1 MRYVMKKKIM
11 SVWAAVLLLCYTC
24 AFSTSAAT
32 SPTTANV
39 TIITNIYVNGG
50 SSGGGGNSGGGGGG
64 GRSSGGGGGRSSV
77 PCNSM
82 GAAYVIPRSGTPVRI
97 TSTYSGVTDG
107 RAVSTAISPKPGM
120 DSLSDTLMSYVNAV
134 SGGKT
139 VIGPFKLRMYV
150 AGVSIW
156 SGFGT
161 FTSTYGVGNG
171 YEGRSVTIYQIHKD
185 GSVTA
190 ASSIVSGGKVSVTMD
205 DMGSFAIVVN

>member
-1 MRYVMKKKIM
+1 MKKKIM
-11 SVWAAVLLLCYTC
+11 SVWAVALLICYTF
-24 AFSTSAAT
+24 AFSADAAT
-32 SPTTANV
+32 SPTTTNV
-39 TIITNIYVNGG
+39 TIITYVTNGGGG
-50 SSGGGGNSGGGGGG
+50 SSGGGG
-64 GRSSGGGGGRSSV
+64 GRSSGGGGGSSSV
-77 PCNSM
+77 PSNST
-82 GAAYVIPRSGTPVRI
+82 GAAYVIPRSGSPVRI
-97 TSTYSGVTDG
+97 TSSYSGVTDG
-107 RAVSTAISPKPGM
+107 RAVSTAISPKPGT
-120 DSLSDTLMSYVNAV
+120 DSLSDTLMSYVNSV

-150 AGVSIW
+150 AGVSVW

-190 ASSIVSGGKVSVTMD
+190 ASSVVSGGKVSVTMD

>member
-1 MRYVMKKKIM
+1 MKKKIM
-11 SVWAAVLLLCYTC
+11 SVWAAALLLCYTF
-24 AFSTSAAT
+24 AFSASAAT
-32 SPTTANV
+32 SPTTSNV
-39 TIITNIYVNGG
+39 TIITNVYVNGGG
-50 SSGGGGNSGGGGGG
+50 SSGGSSSGGG
-64 GRSSGGGGGRSSV
+64 GRSSGGGGGGGSSSV
-77 PCNSM
+77 PYNST
-82 GAAYVIPRSGTPVRI
+82 GAAYVIPRSGSPVRI
-97 TSTYSGVTDG
+97 TSSYSGVTDG
-107 RAVSTAISPKPGM
+107 RAVSTAISPKPGT
-120 DSLSDTLMSYVNAV
+120 DSLSDTLMTYVNAV

-150 AGVSIW
+150 AGVSVW

-190 ASSIVSGGKVSVTMD
+190 ASSVVSGGKVSVTMD

>member
-1 MRYVMKKKIM
+1 MKKKIM

-32 SPTTANV
+32 SPTTSNV
-39 TIITNIYVNGG
+39 TIITNVYVNGG
-50 SSGGGGNSGGGGGG
+50 GSGGGNSGGGG
-64 GRSSGGGGGRSSV
+64 GRSSGGGGGGSSSV
-77 PCNSM
+77 PCNST
-82 GAAYVIPRSGTPVRI
+82 GAAYVIPRSGPPVRI
-97 TSTYSGVTDG
+97 SSTYSGVTDG
-107 RAVSTAISPKPGM
+107 RAVSTAISPKPGT

-134 SGGKT
+134 SGGRT

-171 YEGRSVTIYQIHKD
+171 YEGRSVTIYQIHQD

-190 ASSIVSGGKVSVTMD
+190 ASSVVSGGKVSVTMD

>member
-1 MRYVMKKKIM
+1 MKKKIM

>member
-1 MRYVMKKKIM
+1 MKKKIM

-50 SSGGGGNSGGGGGG
+50 GSGGGGNSGGGGGG
-64 GRSSGGGGGRSSV
+64 GRSSGGGGGSSSV
-77 PCNSM
+77 PCNSI
-82 GAAYVIPRSGTPVRI
+82 GAAYVIPRSGSPVRI

-107 RAVSTAISPKPGM
+107 RAVSTAISPKPGT
-120 DSLSDTLMSYVNAV
+120 DSLSDTLMSYVNSV

-150 AGVSIW
+150 AGVSVW

-171 YEGRSVTIYQIHKD
+171 YEGRNVTIYQIHKD

-190 ASSIVSGGKVSVTMD
+190 ASSVVVGGKVSVTMD

>member
-1 MRYVMKKKIM
+1 MKKKIM

-32 SPTTANV
+32 RPTTSNV
-39 TIITNIYVNGG
+39 TIITNVYVNGG
-50 SSGGGGNSGGGGGG
+50 GSGGGNSGGGG
-64 GRSSGGGGGRSSV
+64 GRSSGGGGGGSSSV

-82 GAAYVIPRSGTPVRI
+82 GAAYVIPRSGSPVRI

-107 RAVSTAISPKPGM
+107 RAVSTAISPKPGT

-171 YEGRSVTIYQIHKD
+171 YEGRSVTIYQIHQD

-190 ASSIVSGGKVSVTMD
+190 ASSVVSGGKVSVTMD